1 METTEGSEL
10 FGNSGGES
18 GGGRVFD
25 VSEEVLDTDLFC
37 FFCFD
42 RLGDVDE
49 CLAGFC
55 SVLVLRKFVLMCGHE
70 RK

>member
-42 RLGDVDE
+42 R
-49 CLAGFC
+49 
-55 SVLVLRKFVLMCGHE
+55 
-70 RK
+70 